1 MTQINYF
8 SRNKLHS
15 AANLNFG
22 SICKKAK
29 HCWALS
35 SVQLLVFLDHAR
47 SWIGAKIQISSKL
60 LYGKVIPW
68 NRITGI
74 YVYVVLCMYWHSS
87 YKCLFYS
94 TDPTLLNFQPLYPIS
109 SGRIQTSKYESRKVG
124 LIDSELVDESGEQD
138 NVNVSYLWQCN
149 HPKKLRHHC

>member
-1 MTQINYF
+1 MWCYVKVTQINYF

-74 YVYVVLCMYWHSS
+74 YLYVVLVCMYWNCTF
-87 YKCLFYS
+87 KCLFYS
-94 TDPTLLNFQPLYPIS
+94 TDPTINSETTNTDFSTYVSDYSWQNKNKQTWVTKS
-109 SGRIQTSKYESRKVG
+109 RIDRFG
-124 LIDSELVDESGEQD
+124 IG
-138 NVNVSYLWQCN
+138 WWI
-149 HPKKLRHHC
+149 RWAR